1 MRLCTNSYIA
11 VFKTFSTAPGTLL
24 YEAYES
30 FESRN
35 PLEDE
40 DIRNKK
46 KELAEGVLDCINAGT
61 FELNPIY

>member
-1 MRLCTNSYIA
+1 LNI
-11 VFKTFSTAPGTLL
+11 FKMLSTEPGALL

-46 KELAEGVLDCINAGT
+46 NELI
-61 FELNPIY
+61 